1 MKTSLTVVMVLGLIA
16 ASARAETAWHALPAE
31 APAPK
36 DNPTTPAKVEL
47 GRLLFHDARLSES
60 GTVACASCH
69 DIARG
74 GADQRARSVGVH
86 GQSTPRNTPTVLN
99 AGFLTWLDWDGRA
112 GSLEEQARQE
122 LLDPIDM
129 GMQDLSYVAARL
141 RGVAGY
147 RPYFERAFGAG
158 DSVTGENVVRALAA
172 YERSLVAANTPY
184 DRYVGGDA
192 GALDA
197 RQLRGM
203 EEFRKLDCVRCHQGA
218 AFNGAA
224 LVPGTP
230 WTMAFPT
237 HRLSPFVASYG
248 LTQDPG
254 RYAWSGK
261 EVDRSRWRVPT
272 LRNLAYTAPYLH
284 NGSVDTLE
292 NAIRVLAN
300 TELGLV
306 LTDGQVADL
315 AAFLGALSGP
325 LPAEPKIEL
334 PR

>member
-1 MKTSLTVVMVLGLIA
+1 
-16 ASARAETAWHALPAE
+16 
-31 APAPK
+31 
-36 DNPTTPAKVEL
+36 
-47 GRLLFHDARLSES
+47 
-60 GTVACASCH
+60 
-69 DIARG
+69 
-74 GADQRARSVGVH
+74 
-86 GQSTPRNTPTVLN
+86 
-99 AGFLTWLDWDGRA
+99 
-112 GSLEEQARQE
+112 
-122 LLDPIDM
+122 
-129 GMQDLSYVAARL
+129 
-141 RGVAGY
+141 
-147 RPYFERAFGAG
+147 
-158 DSVTGENVVRALAA
+158 
-172 YERSLVAANTPY
+172 
-184 DRYVGGDA
+184 
-192 GALDA
+192 
-197 RQLRGM
+197 M